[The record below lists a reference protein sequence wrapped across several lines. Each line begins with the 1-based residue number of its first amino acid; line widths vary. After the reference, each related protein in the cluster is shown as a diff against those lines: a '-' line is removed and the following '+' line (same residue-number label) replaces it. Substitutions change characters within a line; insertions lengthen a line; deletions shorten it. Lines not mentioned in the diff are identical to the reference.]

1 MIYADTC
8 HHCGRIYQHDVP
20 DMFVGS
26 PSEQMI
32 RKNGIC
38 PACEPLVQREVEER
52 EEAEAMETERRKRA
66 EATSKRIE
74 ESGLLRYELGFDHE
88 FPGANTKLMAWLY
101 RHLDYSVW
109 VYGPTG
115 RGKTR
120 TIQAAARE
128 AVRDRSV
135 RYWPTYDLASR
146 LTQTSKSPEAQ
157 LFDVYDADLL
167 VLDDLGVAN
176 MTAARL
182 TSLTAIVDRR
192 YIGWDQVRSKQHS
205 ETARFDLFSLC
216 RRRGLGGQIW
226 ITSQIPPEELVAEL
240 ATVNSTDAAA
250 LVRRLAEMCIVH
262 EAEVNR

>member
-1 MIYADTC
+1 MIYADNC
-8 HHCGRIYQHDVP
+8 HRCGRIYQHDVP

-26 PSEQMI
+26 PSEAAI
-32 RKNGIC
+32 RTNGVC
-38 PACEPLVQREVEER
+38 PDCEPLVQREAEEK
-52 EEAEAMETERRKRA
+52 EQAESMEAERRRRA
-66 EATSKRIE
+66 ETVSTRIE
-74 ESGLLRYELGFDHE
+74 ESGLNCYELAFDPG
-88 FPGANTKLMAWLY
+88 FPGANTKLMSWLFG
-101 RHLDYSVW
+101 HVDYSVW

-128 AVRDRSV
+128 AVKDRSV
-135 RYWPTYDLASR
+135 RYWPVYDLAAR

-157 LFDVYDADLL
+157 LFDVYNADLL
-167 VLDDLGVAN
+167 ILDDLGVAN

-182 TSLTAIVDRR
+182 TALTAIVDRR
-192 YIGWDQVRSKQHS
+192 YIGWDQVRRRQHG

-216 RRRGLGGQIW
+216 RRRSLGGQIW

-240 ATVNSTDAAA
+240 ATVNSNDAAA

-262 EAEVNR
+262 EAEANR